1 MDRAKLMKE
10 LKNDEGRSTSIYY
23 DHLSIPTFGVG
34 HMVLKTDPE
43 YGKPIG
49 TKVTMERIDEVFEKD
64 LDSVEADCKRLYPD
78 FDDLPEQGQRV
89 IANMMFNLGLPRL
102 RKFVN
107 MKKRIDERDWVGAAL
122 EGQDS
127 RWFKQVPARAGRLM
141 RRLKALG

>member
-1 MDRAKLMKE
+1 MDIGRLTDE
-10 LKNDEGRSTSIYY
+10 LKQDEGVVRKIYK
-23 DHLSIPTFGVG
+23 DHIGIPTFGVG

-43 YGKPIG
+43 YGQPVG
-49 TKVTMERIDEVFEKD
+49 TEVSLQRINECFSQD
-64 LDSVEADCKRLYPD
+64 LKSVILDCNRLYPD
-78 FDDLPEQGQRV
+78 FDDLPEQAQRV

-127 RWFKQVPARAGRLM
+127 KWFKQVPARAGRLM
-141 RRLKALG
+141 RRLKALV